1 MGECEV
7 KSGSQGP
14 TLERVPPMSMPNQG
28 MGGRGSGPNSLA
40 APLLSGGGRVEG
52 VLGRVD
58 HLVSGPWGVLGHPPS

>member
-28 MGGRGSGPNSLA
+28 IGGSGSGPNSGLA
-40 APLLSGGGRVEG
+40 TTSSPSEG
-52 VLGRVD
+52 T
-58 HLVSGPWGVLGHPPS
+58 